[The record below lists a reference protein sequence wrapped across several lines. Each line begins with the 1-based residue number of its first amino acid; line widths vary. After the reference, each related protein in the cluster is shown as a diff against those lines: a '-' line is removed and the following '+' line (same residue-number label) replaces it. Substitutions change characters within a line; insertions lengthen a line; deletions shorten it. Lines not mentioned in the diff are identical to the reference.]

1 MTTRRRFLHGVAASS
16 AAGLAGCSTDP
27 RDVYRSNDSS
37 DQAVFD
43 PEPRNVE
50 VRREIRSL
58 YAAGVRA
65 LNAGHDERELAREQ
79 WERESY
85 TMSAGSYAHA
95 GERYL
100 SAELAFEEAL
110 ELAADLEDGA
120 VAKDISEDAH
130 TAATLYIEATET
142 GAAMA
147 TAAADGDEDLAANH
161 HEEFLERVEAADDQS
176 VSHPE
181 VMSNVLNV

>member
-1 MTTRRRFLHGVAASS
+1 MTTRRRFLHGVVASS

-27 RDVYRSNDSS
+27 RDVTGSDDSS

-50 VRREIRSL
+50 TRREIRSL

-65 LNAGHDERELAREQ
+65 LNAGHDDRELAREQ

-85 TMSAGSYAHA
+85 TMSAESYAHT

-100 SAELAFEEAL
+100 SAQLAFEEAL
-110 ELAADLEDGA
+110 ELTADLEDGE
-120 VAKDISEDAH
+120 VAQDISEDAH
-130 TAATLYIEATET
+130 TAATLYVEASET
-142 GAAMA
+142 GEAMA
-147 TAAADGDEDLAANH
+147 TAAADGDDDLAASY
-161 HEEFLERVEAADDQS
+161 HEEFLERIEAADDQS